1 MSAKKVR
8 VLIAEDHETV
18 REGLKLI
25 LENEPDLEVVGEA
38 ADGHEALRLAREL
51 LPDVA
56 LMDISMPGWDGLQ
69 ATRGLQES
77 CPQVRVLA
85 LTRHADYGFLT
96 EMLRAGAKGYVL
108 KQSPSAALIFAVRA
122 VADGQSYL
130 DPSVTAKVVG
140 GYTGG
145 RAPAAGEETGESI
158 SDREE
163 EVLRLIALGHSNK
176 EIAAR
181 LSVSVKT
188 VEAHKANGMRK
199 LGLASRTDVVSYAI
213 FRGWM
218 RNT

>member
-1 MSAKKVR
+1 MSVRKVR
-8 VLIAEDHETV
+8 VLIAEDHVTM

-38 ADGHEALRLAREL
+38 ADGREALRLARQL

-56 LMDISMPGWDGLQ
+56 LMDISMPGWGGLQ
-69 ATRGLQES
+69 ATRGLQET

-85 LTRHADYGFLT
+85 LTRHADYGYLT

-108 KQSPSAALIFAVRA
+108 KQSPSAELIFAVRA
-122 VADGQSYL
+122 VADGQTYL
-130 DPSVTAKVVG
+130 DPSVTAKVMG
-140 GYTGG
+140 GYRRG
-145 RAPAAGEETGESI
+145 RAKAAGEEIGESV
-158 SDREE
+158 SEREE
-163 EVLRLIALGHSNK
+163 EVLRLIALGYSNK

-181 LSVSVKT
+181 LCVSVKT
-188 VEAHKANGMRK
+188 VEAHKANGMHK
-199 LGLASRTDVVSYAI
+199 LGLGSRTDIVSYAI

>member
-8 VLIAEDHETV
+8 VLVAEDHGTM
-18 REGLKLI
+18 REGLRLLI
-25 LENEPDLEVVGEA
+25 NQEPDLEVVGEA

-56 LMDISMPGWDGLQ
+56 VMDISMPGMDGLQ
-69 ATRGLQES
+69 ATRALSET

-85 LTRHADYGFLT
+85 LTRHADYGFMT

-108 KQSPSAALIFAVRA
+108 KQSSSADLARALRA
-122 VADGQSYL
+122 VAAGQNYV
-130 DPSVTAKVVG
+130 DPAVTGMLVDD
-140 GYTGG
+140 YTGRQSAG
-145 RAPAAGEETGESI
+145 AAAPKEELSG
-158 SDREE
+158 REE
-163 EVLRLIALGHSNK
+163 EALRLIALGYSNK

-188 VEAHKANGMRK
+188 VEAHKANAMRK
-199 LGLASRTDVVSYAI
+199 LGLGGRSDIVSYAI